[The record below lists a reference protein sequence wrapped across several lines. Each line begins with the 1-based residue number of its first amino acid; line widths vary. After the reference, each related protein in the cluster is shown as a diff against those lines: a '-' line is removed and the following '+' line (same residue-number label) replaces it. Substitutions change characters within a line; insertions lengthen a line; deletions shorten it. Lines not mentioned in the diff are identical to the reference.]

1 MHVPLIFHL
10 STVLPADGNG
20 TSTNTSNTI
29 LPTMDLDQQLMPHTH
44 QTVHNN
50 EQKYNSSNTNNN
62 NNNRSYNNNN
72 NLDYLNIPSGPRSLS
87 DSSTAESPV
96 GNNADDII
104 LPNQMSNG
112 MSSSFH
118 HHHVHH
124 HHHNPGYH
132 SSYPVLPA
140 SLLYSQLY
148 SHAGGGNTAEFS
160 SLSSRNIEDE
170 RCSAAIQRTHSVGD
184 HASVWRPY

>member
-62 NNNRSYNNNN
+62 NNRSYNNN

-104 LPNQMSNG
+104 LPNQMTNG

>member
-1 MHVPLIFHL
+1 MFAL
-10 STVLPADGNG
+10 SSPVIPADGNG
-20 TSTNTSNTI
+20 TSNNTSNTSI
-29 LPTMDLDQQLMPHTH
+29 LPTLDLDQQLMPHTH
-44 QTVHNN
+44 QSVHSN
-50 EQKYNSSNTNNN
+50 EQKYNTSSTNNSRAYTNNN
-62 NNNRSYNNNN
+62 NSI
-72 NLDYLNIPSGPRSLS
+72 DYLNISSGPRSLS

-104 LPNQMSNG
+104 LPNQTSNG
-112 MSSSFH
+112 HMSSSFH

-124 HHHNPGYH
+124 HHHNSGYH

-148 SHAGGGNTAEFS
+148 SHAGGGNSTDFS

-170 RCSAAIQRTHSVGD
+170 RCSAAIQRTHSVAD

>member
-1 MHVPLIFHL
+1 
-10 STVLPADGNG
+10 
-20 TSTNTSNTI
+20 
-29 LPTMDLDQQLMPHTH
+29 MPHTH
-44 QTVHNN
+44 QSLHSN
-50 EQKYNSSNTNNN
+50 EQKYNPSSTNNGNRAYNNTNNN
-62 NNNRSYNNNN
+62 NNNNNNI
-72 NLDYLNIPSGPRSLS
+72 DYLNISSGPRSLS

-112 MSSSFH
+112 HHMSSMASSFH

-132 SSYPVLPA
+132 STYPVLPA

-148 SHAGGGNTAEFS
+148 SHAGGSNSTDFS

-170 RCSAAIQRTHSVGD
+170 RCSAAIQRTHSVAD
-184 HASVWRPY
+184 HTSVWRPY